1 MNRKCKNDPNK
12 FCYICGKVTM
22 PDRQSNITRFVR
34 KSYHAYFGMK
44 LGDQDKAFAP
54 HICCKTCVES
64 LRRWSHKKIECLPFG
79 IPMVWREG
87 RDHTN
92 DCYFCMTNLQGIN
105 RKNKQ
110 HLKYPDVP
118 SAIKPVPHGP
128 GIPIPAPPENCKHSA
143 SDSNE
148 QMEDGD
154 ISGTYQPTGE
164 TSQPKLF
171 SQAELND
178 LTRDLCLSKESAQ
191 LLGSRLRE
199 NRLLAPETTFSWYR
213 SREEEFREYFSS
225 DDEVSLVYC
234 SNITGLIA
242 AMGLAYDPTEWRLFI
257 DSSSRSLKA
266 VLLFNGN
273 KIASVPVGHSV
284 QMTENYSN
292 MEGAFANC
300 FEVQR
305 SQLDDLRRPKGC
317 VHGAGSTRRL
327 HQIPLLSLSVGQP
340 SRQAALCTT
349 QLARKIWPGT
359 RFPQRCVTCSCESSE
374 DSTSATAHQARTYE
388 EFCQSTEQRRSSF
401 RFPEQE
407 ISSRK

>member
-64 LRRWSHKKIECLPFG
+64 LRCWSHKKIECLPFG

-128 GIPIPAPPENCKHSA
+128 GIPIPAPPENCRHSA
-143 SDSNE
+143 SDSDE

-199 NRLLAPETTFSWYR
+199 SRLLAPETTFSWYR

-266 VLLFNGN
+266 VLL
-273 KIASVPVGHSV
+273 A
-284 QMTENYSN
+284 
-292 MEGAFANC
+292 
-300 FEVQR
+300 
-305 SQLDDLRRPKGC
+305 KG
-317 VHGAGSTRRL
+317 G
-327 HQIPLLSLSVGQP
+327 
-340 SRQAALCTT
+340 
-349 QLARKIWPGT
+349 
-359 RFPQRCVTCSCESSE
+359 
-374 DSTSATAHQARTYE
+374 
-388 EFCQSTEQRRSSF
+388 
-401 RFPEQE
+401 
-407 ISSRK
+407 